1 MPDSIFACIQIF
13 RRIGDC
19 RAVFVQNALFG
30 FGESRGVIPS
40 PW

>member
-1 MPDSIFACIQIF
+1 MRDSIFACILIF

-30 FGESRGVIPS
+30 FGKSRGVIPS